1 VEGVIDADV
10 KGSFQGKMQVSVDTI
25 LPGRQG
31 QITYTPTEQEKQ
43 IAMKEDDAIEEEF
56 VKEPEEKTDDSVK
69 EPEEITDDSG
79 PEEGKK
85 KHKKKGKGG
94 KQHE

>member
-1 VEGVIDADV
+1 VIDADV

-31 QITYTPTEQEKQ
+31 QITYTPTEAEKQ
-43 IAMKEDDAIEEEF
+43 IAMKEDEAIEEEF
-56 VKEPEEKTDDSVK
+56 VKEADTEEKSG
-69 EPEEITDDSG
+69 DSG
-79 PEEGKK
+79 PEDGKK
-85 KHKKKGKGG
+85 KHKKKAKGG